1 MPIYLFRAKK
11 GQEKSLAK
19 LADLKGSKK
28 DSGVYA
34 VLLSEAHKGY
44 AFVEGDSQMK
54 VETSLAG
61 VKPLSAR
68 AVGTDAVPIEELSGL
83 LNPRPAIEGLEIG
96 AIVQIVDGP
105 FKGLKAKLTRVED
118 SSQDITVEVLESSM
132 TLPIRIHADYVK
144 KVSDPIGEKN
154 KGDYGKFSL

>member
-44 AFVEGDSQMK
+44 AFVEGYSQMK

-68 AVGTDAVPIEELSGL
+68 AVGTGEVPIEELAGL

-154 KGDYGKFSL
+154 KGDYGRFNL